1 MIPQCRQYINS
12 RLSKWESG
20 RAFGLGDF
28 MWERSQMGEI
38 RKIMRDKLEDGEVKY
53 FLDFN
58 GKPMSDMW
66 VKV

>member
-12 RLSKWESG
+12 RIEEWESG
-20 RAFGLGDF
+20 RVFSMYTF

-38 RKIMRDKLEDGEVKY
+38 RKIMRDKLEAGEVKH

-58 GKPMSDMW
+58 GQPMPDMW